1 MFFVIFINMNKSATL
16 KLDKLIQEI
25 LDEQITPT
33 NPFNT
38 KPLPNYLPAGALD
51 VINDPNLKYSDR
63 LKKTNYASIVPLIK
77 DSPEVVRA
85 RTIATTIYD
94 AKGTFSDDMYLV
106 VKAIKQIKDAK
117 QFYLVQTELQK
128 LTNGR
133 GIGQYIVSFL
143 GTMFIGVADLNLAE
157 TLRDGETIVK
167 HLKSIKADPATIKI
181 INDRIAKAAIQKFIT
196 TKTPIALSG
205 VGVALNTI
213 NAANGWSYDHNTWDT
228 FINGANGK
236 DDGLRGAAYSLGGIV
251 VTTILALIPQTKAIT
266 GAIFGLLAVDDI
278 YRIGNGNYEIETWIS
293 LIVDLIG
300 VMAGGASS
308 IGKVALRPIAALLAA
323 VAKGV
328 KGKALLPIIEAV
340 QKMGFGFRNTKFGQ
354 LLKTLGEKII
364 SFITSLL
371 KKLCTQFISALKLVA
386 KKYPKL
392 MSWCNLIINIIS
404 KVVNGI
410 GAFFGIIWK
419 GIKVLWWII
428 SAPGKAA
435 SWIVQKAM
443 PRNLSVVVKGA
454 FGMGAKVGVN
464 FAGINYMLEP
474 DVEEQLNDQIQDNEE
489 KVVANI
495 VAAHAGN
502 IIGFPKTGNTIQ
514 CYLSDGKGG
523 YIYAGDRKTFY
534 VPVTMGDTTTLQP
547 VGVVIHQETRKGN
560 WIEISML
567 KNKEEYDRGEF
578 GVKERWWTDTRKLR
592 ELNRVP
598 IDEYIT
604 IKPN

>member
-1 MFFVIFINMNKSATL
+1 MFFAIFINMNKSATL
-16 KLDKLIQEI
+16 KLDKFIQEI

-38 KPLPNYLPAGALD
+38 KPLPNYLPKGALD

-85 RTIATTIYD
+85 RTIAKTIYD
-94 AKGTFSDDMYLV
+94 AKGIVSDDMYLV

-117 QFYLVQTELQK
+117 QFYLVQTEFRK
-128 LTNGR
+128 LSNGR
-133 GIGQYIVSFL
+133 GIGQYIASFL
-143 GTMFIGVADLNLAE
+143 GTKFMGADLNLVE

-167 HLKSIKADPATIKI
+167 HLKSIKADPATIKF
-181 INDRIAKAAIQKFIT
+181 INDRIAQASIQKAIT
-196 TKTPIALSG
+196 PVLATAGVPGAQALQAVNS
-205 VGVALNTI
+205 VSM
-213 NAANGWSYDHNTWDT
+213 WSYEHNTWDT

-236 DDGLRGAAYSLGGIV
+236 NDGLRGASYSVGGIV
-251 VTTILALIPQTKAIT
+251 VTTILALIPHTKAIT

-278 YRIGNGNYEIETWIS
+278 YRIGNGNYEIETWANLVI
-293 LIVDLIG
+293 DLFG

-308 IGKVALRPIAALLAA
+308 IIKGAIRPIAALLAA

-464 FAGINYMLEP
+464 VAGINYMLEP
-474 DVEEQLNDQIQDNEE
+474 DVEEQLNDQIQDSQE
-489 KVVANI
+489 KLMANI
-495 VAAHAGN
+495 VSAHAGN
-502 IIGFPKTGNTIQ
+502 IIGFPKTGDIIQ

-523 YIYAGDRKTFY
+523 YMYAGDRKTFY

-567 KNKEEYDRGEF
+567 KNIEEYNRGEY
-578 GVKERWWTDTRKLR
+578 GVKERFWTDTRKLR

>member
-1 MFFVIFINMNKSATL
+1 MFFAIFINMNKSATL
-16 KLDKLIQEI
+16 KLDKFIQEI

-85 RTIATTIYD
+85 RTIAKTIYD
-94 AKGTFSDDMYLV
+94 AKGIVSDDMYLV

-117 QFYLVQTELQK
+117 QFYLVQTEFRK
-128 LTNGR
+128 LSNGR
-133 GIGQYIVSFL
+133 GIGQYIASFL
-143 GTMFIGVADLNLAE
+143 GTRFMGADLNLVE

-181 INDRIAKAAIQKFIT
+181 INDRIVQASIQKAIT
-196 TKTPIALSG
+196 PVLATAGVPGAQALQAVNS
-205 VGVALNTI
+205 VSM
-213 NAANGWSYDHNTWDT
+213 WSYEHSTWDT

-236 DDGLRGAAYSLGGIV
+236 NDGLRGASYSIGGIV
-251 VTTILALIPQTKAIT
+251 VTTILALIPHTKAIT
-266 GAIFGLLAVDDI
+266 GAIFALLAADDI
-278 YRIGNGNYEIETWIS
+278 YRIANGNYEIETWVNLVI
-293 LIVDLIG
+293 DLIG

-308 IGKVALRPIAALLAA
+308 IAKGAIRPIAALLAA
-323 VAKGV
+323 LAKGV
-328 KGKALLPIIEAV
+328 KGKALLPLVEAV
-340 QKMGFGFRNTKFGQ
+340 QRMAGGFANTKFGQ
-354 LLKTLGEKII
+354 LLIKLGEGFVT
-364 SFITSLL
+364 FITSLIN
-371 KKLCTQFISALKLVA
+371 KLCTQFISALKLVA
-386 KKYPKL
+386 TKYPKL
-392 MSWCNLIINIIS
+392 TSWCNRMIKLIKSIVSSFGRFFGSVFKDYFKFIWKIIS
-404 KVVNGI
+404 Y
-410 GAFFGIIWK
+410 
-419 GIKVLWWII
+419 
-428 SAPGKAA
+428 PGK
-435 SWIVQKAM
+435 KAEELVKFIM
-443 PRNLSVVVKGA
+443 QRNSNVVVKGA

-474 DVEEQLNDQIQDNEE
+474 DVEEQLNDQIQDNQE

>member
-1 MFFVIFINMNKSATL
+1 MFFAIFINMNKSATL

-25 LDEQITPT
+25 LAEQTDP
-33 NPFNT
+33 NSPFYV
-38 KPLPNYLPAGALD
+38 KPLYADLPAGALD

-85 RTIATTIYD
+85 RTIAKTIYD
-94 AKGTFSDDMYLV
+94 AKGIVSDDMYLV

-133 GIGQYIVSFL
+133 GIGQYIASFL
-143 GTMFIGVADLNLAE
+143 GTRFMGADLNLAE

-167 HLKSIKADPATIKI
+167 HLKSIKANPATIKF
-181 INDRIAKAAIQKFIT
+181 INDRLVQASMQKSIT
-196 TKTPIALSG
+196 SMPFLKDAPGIN
-205 VGVALNTI
+205 ALNAI
-213 NAANGWSYDHNTWDT
+213 NAVNMWSYEHSTWDT

-236 DDGLRGAAYSLGGIV
+236 NDGLRGASYSIGGIV
-251 VTTILALIPQTKAIT
+251 VTTILAFIPQTKAIT
-266 GAIFGLLAVDDI
+266 VAIFALLAADDI
-278 YRIGNGNYEIETWIS
+278 YRIANGNYEIETWVNLVI
-293 LIVDLIG
+293 DLIG
-300 VMAGGASS
+300 VMAGGVSS
-308 IGKVALRPIAALLAA
+308 IAKGTIRPIAALLAA
-323 VAKGV
+323 LAKGV
-328 KGKALLPIIEAV
+328 KGKALLPLIEAV
-340 QKMGFGFRNTKFGQ
+340 QRMAGGFANTKFGQ
-354 LLKTLGEKII
+354 LLIKLGEGFVT
-364 SFITSLL
+364 FITSLIN
-371 KKLCTQFISALKLVA
+371 KLCTQFISALKLVA
-386 KKYPKL
+386 TKYPKL
-392 MSWCNLIINIIS
+392 TSWCDRMIKLIKSIVSSFGQFFGSVFKDYFKFIWKIIS
-404 KVVNGI
+404 
-410 GAFFGIIWK
+410 
-419 GIKVLWWII
+419 L
-428 SAPGKAA
+428 PGKSAD
-435 SWIVQKAM
+435 WIVQNVIMRKA
-443 PRNLSVVVKGA
+443 NIVVRGA
-454 FGMGAKVGVN
+454 FGMGAKVGVE

-474 DVEEQLNDQIQDNEE
+474 DVEEQLNQQIQDNQE
-489 KVVANI
+489 KLIANI
-495 VAAHAGN
+495 ESAHAGN
-502 IIGFPKTGNTIQ
+502 IIGFPKTGDIIQ

-523 YIYAGDRKTFY
+523 YMHAGDRKTFY

-578 GVKERWWTDTRKLR
+578 GVKERFWTDTRKLR